1 MRGVRNWW
9 VNVNHIAIVVAD
21 IGTSLSFYT
30 DVVGF
35 EQVMRPDFDRYSFT
49 SPNFGH
55 VAFFLAGES
64 PSKLIFLAPV
74 EKLRVVRSE
83 IVPKWDLWVAAIESL
98 KKSLR
103 PLTVICP
110 CFIS

>member
-21 IGTSLSFYT
+21 IGTSLAFYT

-49 SPNFGH
+49 SLIFGQ
-55 VAFFLAGES
+55 VAFFLADES
-64 PSKLIFLAPV
+64 ASKLLCLAPV

-83 IVPKWDLWVAAIESL
+83 IVPKWDLWVAVGRVSEEKLTPSNRHL
-98 KKSLR
+98 
-103 PLTVICP
+103 PL
-110 CFIS
+110 F